1 VTVLQYLTEEYS
13 IHRFSFFTLVEILN
27 NCGVTEGRKE
37 LNELLQAGTIAKR
50 KGANG
55 VIIEFLKPEK

>member
-1 VTVLQYLTEEYS
+1 VTVIQYITAEYS

-37 LNELLQAGTIAKR
+37 LNELLTAGTIAKR

-55 VIIEFLKPEK
+55 VIIEYLKPI

>member
-1 VTVLQYLTEEYS
+1 VTVIQYITAEYS

-27 NCGVTEGRKE
+27 NCGVTEGKKE
-37 LNELLQAGTIAKR
+37 LNELLTAGTIAKR

-55 VIIEFLKPEK
+55 VIIEYLKPI